1 MTNSMPQIEE
11 VGKSIAED
19 IDDINAATAFID
31 DLTVENRPDLEV
43 AVQMTATLKES
54 LAEVDA
60 KRMNW
65 TAPLNKVVDDINATF
80 SPAITALKN
89 AEKKLKSK
97 IDACIKKNQQQRD
110 AILEQV
116 ASASDSERNDLLA
129 RADQFVIDKIPGLS
143 IRETTTW
150 KVTEERAIIEYAIE
164 NGMLQLLSVDTKAL
178 KNITKDLKE
187 KTNIP
192 GWECAK
198 KTTIAITASKVEK

>member
-1 MTNSMPQIEE
+1 MTNNMPQIEE

-19 IDDINAATAFID
+19 IDDINEATAFID
-31 DLTVENRPDLEV
+31 DLTVENRADLEV

-54 LAEVDA
+54 LTEVDA

-97 IDACIKKNQQQRD
+97 IDYCIKKNQQQRD

-192 GWECAK
+192 GWECSK